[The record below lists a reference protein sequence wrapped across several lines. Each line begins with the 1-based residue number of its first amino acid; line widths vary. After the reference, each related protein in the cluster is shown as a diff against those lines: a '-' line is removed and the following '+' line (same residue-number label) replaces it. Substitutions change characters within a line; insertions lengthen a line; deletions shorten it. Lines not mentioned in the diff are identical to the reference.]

1 MRRCSPAHQ
10 ASANS
15 ASLQV
20 SDASFCTAQI
30 FTERYDTCVG
40 RPREFDADEVLEEAM
55 KVFWQK
61 GYDGASISDL
71 TNAMGI
77 QRPTL
82 YSAFGSK
89 EELFAA
95 ALERY
100 QEGPSGYF
108 DMAIAEP
115 TSRGVAEA
123 LLRGAAELHTD
134 PGSPPGCLTV
144 QGSLVSAEGQGGPAG
159 KLAAVRN
166 DAELTIR
173 RRLENAQ
180 ADGDLPADADPAA
193 LAAYLRTVTYG
204 MAVQAA
210 SGATRQ
216 QLRKTVDQA
225 LKAWPTA

>member
-1 MRRCSPAHQ
+1 
-10 ASANS
+10 
-15 ASLQV
+15 
-20 SDASFCTAQI
+20 
-30 FTERYDTCVG
+30 VG
-40 RPREFDADEVLEEAM
+40 RPRGFDTDEVLEGAM

-61 GYDGASISDL
+61 GYAGASISDL

-82 YSAFGSK
+82 YSTFGSK

-100 QEGPSGYF
+100 QEGPSSYF

-123 LLRGAAELHTD
+123 LLRGAAESHTD

-144 QGSLVSAEGQGGPAG
+144 QGSLVAEESQGGPAG
-159 KLAAVRN
+159 KLAAVRK
-166 DAELTIR
+166 DAEATIT
-173 RRLENAQ
+173 RRLRKAQ
-180 ADGDLPADADPAA
+180 ADGDLPAGADPAG

-210 SGATRQ
+210 SGATHEELQ
-216 QLRKTVDQA
+216 KTVDQA
-225 LKAWPTA
+225 LKTWPTD